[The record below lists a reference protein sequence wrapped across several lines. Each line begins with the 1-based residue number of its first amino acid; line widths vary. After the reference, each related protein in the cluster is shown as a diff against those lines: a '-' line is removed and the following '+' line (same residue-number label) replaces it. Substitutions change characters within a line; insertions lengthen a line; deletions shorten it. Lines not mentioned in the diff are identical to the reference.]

1 MAKHDPEGHPN
12 KWGWERAEFN
22 PAFYCGNVIY
32 GPFLLAGMALQSL
45 FDELQRRSM
54 AKAQAK
60 QQQLEAVRA
69 RGDSYFNE
77 REKRLV
83 SLEVSPWVATL
94 THNPTVDE
102 VDDYQQAV
110 TQELAQELEIPQE
123 RARQIVETARLEAAY
138 KIR

>member
-1 MAKHDPEGHPN
+1 
-12 KWGWERAEFN
+12 
-22 PAFYCGNVIY
+22 
-32 GPFLLAGMALQSL
+32 
-45 FDELQRRSM
+45 M